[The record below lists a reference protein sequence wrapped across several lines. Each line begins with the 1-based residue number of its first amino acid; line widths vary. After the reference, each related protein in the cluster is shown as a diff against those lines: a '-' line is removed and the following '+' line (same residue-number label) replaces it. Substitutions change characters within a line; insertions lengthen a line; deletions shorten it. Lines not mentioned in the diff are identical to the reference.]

1 MKLLYIT
8 NGIAGSGGLERVL
21 SVKASCLADHYN
33 YDVTILSLNDQH
45 VNPFYRFSDRITM
58 RSISVTGNPVQYF
71 SAYKKGVQKIA
82 NEIQPDVISVCD
94 DGLKGFFIPSFLKTT
109 AKIIYERHA
118 SIRLNTSKGTLGKI
132 SSWVMKRLS
141 PKFDRFVVLTAANI
155 REWSGTNIMAIPNPL
170 SFDPSSNSSLTN
182 KKLIVVGSH
191 SHNKGFDTLLKI
203 WKSLEPQFPAWELH
217 IYGKTDGEKTYIRL
231 AESLKLHQVH
241 FHEPVEDI
249 QKEYLDA
256 SIMLLPS
263 RSEGFGMVLIEAMAC
278 GVPCISFDCPSG
290 PGDII
295 SDGEDGFL
303 IEDQN
308 AGSFKQA
315 VAMLM
320 KDDGLRKEMGAKA
333 KINAQRYAV
342 HPIVQRWDEL
352 FRSLLEET
360 GHRRV

>member
-8 NGIAGSGGLERVL
+8 NGINGAGGLERVL
-21 SVKASCLADHYN
+21 SIKVSYLADHYG
-33 YDVTILSLNDQH
+33 YEVTILSLNEAIHQ
-45 VNPFYRFSDRITM
+45 PFYEFSSKINFK
-58 RSISVTGNPVQYF
+58 SISVGGNPVKYIN
-71 SAYKKGVQKIA
+71 AYRERLQIIVD
-82 NEIQPDVISVCD
+82 EEQPDIISVCD

-118 SIRLNTSKGTLGKI
+118 SIRLNTLKGTLGKI
-132 SSWVMKRLS
+132 SASIMKRQS
-141 PKFDRFVVLTAANI
+141 PKFDRFVVLTPANI
-155 REWSGTNIMAIPNPL
+155 QEWSGTNIMAIPNPL
-170 SFDPSSNSSLTN
+170 SFNPTSSSSLTN

-191 SHNKGFDTLLKI
+191 SRNKGFDTLLKI
-203 WKSLEPQFPAWELH
+203 WKSLEPQFPDWQLH
-217 IYGKTDGEKTYIRL
+217 IYGKTDQEKTYIRL

-241 FHEPVEDI
+241 FHEPVKDI
-249 QKEYLDA
+249 QKDYLDA

-295 SDGEDGFL
+295 TDGEDGFL

-308 AGSFKQA
+308 AGSFKRA
-315 VAMLM
+315 VAKLM
-320 KDDGLRKEMGAKA
+320 TDDGLRKEMGAKA

-342 HPIVQRWDEL
+342 QPIVQRWDEL